1 MDPVDPK
8 MLRRF
13 LKLLPSRLFSS
24 VFLSDASELT
34 GADGSIHPSPVPWDP
49 DFAMDATTDAAVD
62 DLLAVAGAC
71 LLRFTKADAVPAQR
85 ADVAAKVSATLLIVV
100 VAVQGGPWWELSH
113 SRLVV
118 LLGFP
123 SWAAPPENKR
133 RNER

>member
-34 GADGSIHPSPVPWDP
+34 GADGSIHPSPFPWDP
-49 DFAMDATTDAAVD
+49 DEAITYLAVD
-62 DLLAVAGAC
+62 EAEEVVVAC
-71 LLRFTKADAVPAQR
+71 LLRLTKADAVPAQR

-100 VAVQGGPWWELSH
+100 AVFVVAVQGGPVLSQR
-113 SRLVV
+113 SRTHTRSPVM
-118 LLGFP
+118 
-123 SWAAPPENKR
+123 AAPKNKAQR
-133 RNER
+133 